1 MGLQSSGQISLNDVN
16 VELGNSGT
24 AQIGLGDSSVR
35 DLFDDASG
43 QISMSQG
50 YGKAN
55 NFSMT
60 ISSNSTNVNLRTL
73 AVNNGWDQN
82 EEVEVTINSG
92 VYCYAT
98 STSEN
103 GMTING
109 SWPNGVTLINNGF
122 IAGRGGNGGTGR
134 SINNAFS
141 TGTHGG
147 SSGTGGGKA
156 LSIGASVSINN
167 QGTIGGGGGGG
178 GGGGAGVEPSYDPD
192 RFWQGGGG
200 GGGRSNGNGGNGGGP
215 TTWGIS
221 NGSNGSS
228 GSLSSAGAGGAGGGQ
243 QGNPATGAKGGD
255 GGNFGA
261 GGGSGSYSGS
271 YGGGSGGSALT
282 GNSYVTW
289 IATGTRLGSIS

>member
-1 MGLQSSGQISLNDVN
+1 M
-16 VELGNSGT
+16 
-24 AQIGLGDSSVR
+24 GDSAVR
-35 DLFDDASG
+35 GLFGIASG
-43 QISMSQG
+43 EIKMSDG
-50 YGKAN
+50 YGKAD

-60 ISSNSTNVNLRTL
+60 ISSNSTNVNLRSL
-73 AVNNGWDQN
+73 VVNAGWDQN
-82 EEVEVTINSG
+82 QVVVVTINSG

-98 STSEN
+98 STGEN

-109 SWPNGVTLINNGF
+109 SWPNGLTLINNGV
-122 IAGRGGNGGTGR
+122 IAGKGGNGGTGR
-134 SINNAFS
+134 RIQDAFGM
-141 TGTHGG
+141 GTLGG

-156 LSIGASVSINN
+156 LSISSSVSINN

-178 GGGGAGVEPSYDPD
+178 GGGGAGIETSYDPD

-200 GGGRSNGNGGNGGGP
+200 GGGRSNGNGGTGGGP

-228 GSLSSAGAGGAGGGQ
+228 GSLSSAGAGGGGGGQ
-243 QGNPATGAKGGD
+243 QGNPSTGAKGGD

-261 GGGSGSYSGS
+261 GGGHGSYSGAF
-271 YGGGSGGSALT
+271 GGGSGGSALS

-289 IATGTRLGSIS
+289 IATGTRLGAIT